1 MSEDKE
7 KTATLHIYPDVLQAK
22 MMQDKLKRGG
32 INSFLMMKIYGL
44 DPIGGTELRVLEK
57 DKETAEK
64 SFIHKP
70 VVSVFFYVGFQ
81 PVRN

>member
-1 MSEDKE
+1 
-7 KTATLHIYPDVLQAK
+7 

-32 INSFLMMKIYGL
+32 INSFLNDENILGL

-64 SFIHKP
+64 ILHS
-70 VVSVFFYVGFQ
+70 
-81 PVRN
+81 

>member
-32 INSFLMMKIYGL
+32 INSFLNDENILGL

-64 SFIHKP
+64 ILHS
-70 VVSVFFYVGFQ
+70 
-81 PVRN
+81 

>member
-7 KTATLHIYPDVLQAK
+7 KTVTLHIYPDVLQAK

-32 INSFLMMKIYGL
+32 INSFLNDENMLGL

-57 DKETAEK
+57 DRETAEK
-64 SFIHKP
+64 ILQS
-70 VVSVFFYVGFQ
+70 
-81 PVRN
+81 